1 MNAKFLAL
9 MLLTVLVS
17 VMTVSAAEMSADQL
31 KQVIAK
37 SAENLSSYSYSRSAD
52 SSALYNN
59 SSVEKKLEV
68 VRTTEGKVNRLE
80 NLAWW
85 GSQLSTK
92 NGAGVLNWQSYFVNG
107 SEYLNI
113 GDNWT
118 RIDFKDPSQIRY
130 DFDELPG
137 QITLVENSDMRL
149 IGSENIG
156 GKAYYKLVGEPNRSI
171 YRTIIARQILS
182 ALYASPIQL
191 PKDLK
196 NQTINI
202 DRSGLINKSNV
213 SITAWISKDN
223 SLLNRLDI
231 NTSST
236 ITPQILNVSS
246 PDFKILSWLN
256 ESTTYGN
263 FNSEVNIELPR
274 NATNESS
281 LLKGAAWS
289 RAVIEAIGSA
299 RQTS

>member
-1 MNAKFLAL
+1 MNAKILTL

-17 VMTVSAAEMSADQL
+17 VMTVSAADMSVDQL

-37 SAENLSSYSYSRSAD
+37 SAENLSSYTYSRSAD

-68 VRTTEGKVNRLE
+68 VRTTEGKVNRRE

-85 GSQLSTK
+85 GSKLSTK

-118 RIDFKDPSQIRY
+118 RIDFKDPSQIKY

-137 QITLVENSDMRL
+137 QITLVENSDMKL

-156 GKAYYKLVGEPNRSI
+156 GKAYYKLRGEPNHSI
-171 YRTIIARQILS
+171 YRAIIARQILS

-263 FNSEVNIELPR
+263 FNSETKIELPK

-289 RAVIEAIGSA
+289 RAVMEAIGSA
-299 RQTS
+299 RQT